1 MCLGPGILPSPC
13 GLPGCAAPPHV
24 FLFLLVPA
32 RAAGTT
38 KKKTPT
44 VPARTV
50 IFSYPACEGNAAA
63 IPLCRQIK
71 KQRREGNAAAKSAM
85 PPRNVAM
92 HGLRNSGSHHRVP
105 LRLSGPHTHTHL
117 SLTPTCLARSV
128 QHRLSCFS
136 QPLISCSLPWPLT
149 LALTPLPHPSFLSLL
164 CCRGLHGSRRTMP
177 PRHLLVLEQHTIG
190 C

>member
-13 GLPGCAAPPHV
+13 SLPGCAAPPHV

-92 HGLRNSGSHHRVP
+92 YGLRNSGSHHRVP
-105 LRLSGPHTHTHL
+105 LRLSGPHTHTQAGDYSPAVGARLL
-117 SLTPTCLARSV
+117 SGVGSAFPDRPRMEEGSIASSKFSV
-128 QHRLSCFS
+128 M
-136 QPLISCSLPWPLT
+136 
-149 LALTPLPHPSFLSLL
+149 AY
-164 CCRGLHGSRRTMP
+164 
-177 PRHLLVLEQHTIG
+177 
-190 C
+190 